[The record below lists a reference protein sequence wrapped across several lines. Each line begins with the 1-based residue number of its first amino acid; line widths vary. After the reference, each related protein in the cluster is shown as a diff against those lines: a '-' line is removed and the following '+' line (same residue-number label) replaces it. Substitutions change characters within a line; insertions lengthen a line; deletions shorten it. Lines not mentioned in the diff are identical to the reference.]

1 MSPDPDA
8 PAIIGLEIGDEPDA
22 WRSAGFTVD
31 GDTTRVGGIA
41 FRLVGRADGKR
52 IRTWTWHALPG
63 AGPLDGLVT
72 HAGDRPTAP
81 PGEHDNGATVLDHV
95 VVVTPRL
102 DRSIAA
108 FEARG
113 LDVRRVRHTDQYGP
127 AFRQVFFRGGE
138 TIIEMIGPDAEP
150 ADDDRAA
157 HFYGLAFTV
166 ADLDAAARH
175 LGDGIGRIKDAVQPG
190 RRIATLRHAQ
200 LDISVPI
207 ALMSA

>member
-1 MSPDPDA
+1 VTAPDGAAVVGIDVADP
-8 PAIIGLEIGDEPDA
+8 PDA
-22 WRSAGFTVD
+22 WRGAGFVVD
-31 GDTTRVGGIA
+31 GDHTQVGGIVIH
-41 FRLVGRADGKR
+41 LVGREHGTR
-52 IRTWTWHALPG
+52 IRSWTWQGLDASG
-63 AGPLDGLVT
+63 DLDGLAT
-72 HAGDRPTAP
+72 HAGDSPSTP
-81 PGEHDNGATVLDHV
+81 PPDHPNGAVVLDHV

-113 LDVRRVRHTDQYGP
+113 LGVRRVRHTDQYGP

-138 TIIEMIGPDAEP
+138 TIVEMIGPDEPP

-166 ADLDAAARH
+166 TDLDAAARL
-175 LGDGIGRIKDAVQPG
+175 LGDGIGRVKDAVQPG
-190 RRIATLRHAQ
+190 RRIATLRHEQ

-207 ALMSA
+207 AFMTP

>member
-1 MSPDPDA
+1 VTA
-8 PAIIGLEIGDEPDA
+8 PAVVAIEIADEPDA
-22 WRSAGFTVD
+22 WRGAGFTVD
-31 GDTTRVGGIA
+31 GDRTQVGGITLH
-41 FRLVGRADGKR
+41 FVGRAAGTR
-52 IRTWTWHALPG
+52 ITSWTWHDLAG
-63 AGPLDGLVT
+63 DGPLDGLVT
-72 HAGDRPTAP
+72 HAGERPAAT
-81 PGEHDNGATVLDHV
+81 PGAHANGATVLDHV

-108 FEARG
+108 FEQRG

-138 TIIEMIGPDAEP
+138 TIIEMIGPDEP
-150 ADDDRAA
+150 TGDDDRPA

-166 ADLDAAARH
+166 ADLDAAAGL
-175 LGDGIGRIKDAVQPG
+175 LGDGLGRVKDAVQAG
-190 RRIATLRHAQ
+190 RRIATLRHQQ

>member
-1 MSPDPDA
+1 MSPHDVPAVVGLEVADA
-8 PAIIGLEIGDEPDA
+8 PEA
-22 WRSAGFTVD
+22 WRAAGFTVD
-31 GDTTRVGGIA
+31 GDRCRVGGIEL
-41 FRLVGRADGKR
+41 RLAGRADGER
-52 IRTWTWHALPG
+52 LRSWTWDGL
-63 AGPLDGLVT
+63 AGTGDLDGLVT
-72 HAGDRPTAP
+72 RVGDRPSGDAP
-81 PGEHDNGATVLDHV
+81 VHPNGATLVDHV

-113 LDVRRVRHTDQYGP
+113 LDVRRVRPTDQYGP

-138 TIIEMIGPDAEP
+138 TVIEMIGPDEPP

-166 ADLDAAARH
+166 SDLEAAAAH
-175 LGDGIGRIKDAVQPG
+175 LGDGLGHIKDAVQPG

-200 LDISVPI
+200 YDISVPI
-207 ALMSA
+207 ALMTP